1 MNGEKNKFVHDLR
14 NPLNTISVNAEL
26 GKLTLE
32 RTGDIRKAI
41 SVFETILAE
50 CRHCSQVLES
60 LNDTYFVRA
69 DGNNKKE
76 NDKEQYNK
84 EENKSGIRNEP

>member
-1 MNGEKNKFVHDLR
+1 MDGEKNRFVHDLR

-41 SVFETILAE
+41 SIFETILLE
-50 CRHCSQVLES
+50 CRQCSQLLETLKDTRFVRDES
-60 LNDTYFVRA
+60 LS
-69 DGNNKKE
+69 E
-76 NDKEQYNK
+76 SQE
-84 EENKSGIRNEP
+84 